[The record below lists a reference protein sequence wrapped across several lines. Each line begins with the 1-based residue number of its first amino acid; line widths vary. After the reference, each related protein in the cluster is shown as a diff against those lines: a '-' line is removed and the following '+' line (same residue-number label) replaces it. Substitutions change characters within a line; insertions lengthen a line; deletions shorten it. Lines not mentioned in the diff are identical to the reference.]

1 MHTVVRNAIFLTKNR
16 NFDQVHCMG
25 RKLTYNTVSYNNSIT
40 LFYYSFIY
48 FNGKQNY
55 IFHNGYNLYLYIST
69 NNCTIYNVTK
79 YYKNMILVMLNQ

>member
-1 MHTVVRNAIFLTKNR
+1 MIIVL
-16 NFDQVHCMG
+16 
-25 RKLTYNTVSYNNSIT
+25 SI
-40 LFYYSFIY
+40 
-48 FNGKQNY
+48 FNGKQID